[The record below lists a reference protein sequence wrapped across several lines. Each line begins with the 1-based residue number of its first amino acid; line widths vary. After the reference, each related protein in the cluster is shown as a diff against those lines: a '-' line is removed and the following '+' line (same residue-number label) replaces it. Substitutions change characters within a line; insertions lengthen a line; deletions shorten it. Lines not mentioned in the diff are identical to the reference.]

1 MKFSK
6 ITPIRRYRIFRN
18 FMWPATLPEFA
29 RYNVIYG
36 WNGSGKTTLSSAFR
50 ALERRQDLASGECE
64 FLFEGGGIKGDQLSS
79 DRPRPTVR
87 VFNRGYVDET
97 VFRSGRP
104 GVPSIFYVA
113 EGSKDKQSRID
124 EISTQLRGADGKSG
138 LIGKISAT
146 LGNEQRANKAFDD
159 FQITKAAAIKAELR
173 SSDSSRFNNYNK
185 NDFKTGIDRLLA
197 KGDHVVLAA
206 KLDERSLKEVRQ
218 KKDAKLQPEVILGA
232 LPKVSLAGLIE
243 QVRGALKET
252 VVSAVLERLSKDPQ
266 AEHWVLA
273 GLPLHNIGSGQT
285 PAGQCLFCEQPL
297 VGSRVAELEGHFNDS
312 YQDFLSRL
320 GRLQEQVSSLTA
332 SLGNI
337 KLPAT
342 AELAPHLQE
351 DFTPAREAYERL
363 ISEQNDVVQELDT
376 ALKDK
381 IKRPFEGMSLDDYL
395 KSAAP
400 DHAQLISKAGK
411 IETQVRAHNDGIN
424 AFQQTVTAARDAIE
438 AHMLAEAVGE
448 YAKLKVA
455 PDAYR
460 DERVTLGAERKALE
474 DESDGLDKS
483 IREDRIPADEL
494 SAELKAFLGRE
505 ELQFVIAGAGYSIM
519 RGDQQADHLSE
530 GEKTAIAF
538 LYFLKSLR
546 DTSFELSKGVVV
558 IDDPVSSLDANSLFC
573 AFAYLSKRTVGA
585 AQVILLTHN
594 FLFLKQVKDWF
605 KHLNKPKGTVGYY
618 MVENYQ
624 EPDGRAARISAMDP
638 LLKDHQ
644 SEYHYLF
651 RKVLEGSQQEMGLP
665 LEHYYGLPNMARRL
679 LEVFLGF
686 RYPGTEGFKSRL
698 EKTSVDEATLARIRR
713 FVHTYSHE
721 EGDGDDM
728 DTTMLAEAPAVL
740 QAILSLLK
748 DEDQGHFDEMQLLCT
763 PLAP

>member
-6 ITPIRRYRIFRN
+6 ITPIRRYRIFRS

-79 DRPRPTVR
+79 DRPRPAVR

-113 EGSKDKQSRID
+113 EGSKDKQNRID
-124 EISTQLRGADGKSG
+124 EISTKLRGADGKSG
-138 LIGKISAT
+138 LIGKISAA
-146 LGNEQRANKAFDD
+146 LGNEQRANKAFDE

-185 NDFKTGIDRLLA
+185 SDFKTGIDRLLA
-197 KGDHVVLAA
+197 KGDQVVLAA
-206 KLDERSLKEVRQ
+206 KLDERSLREFRQ
-218 KKDAKLQPEVILGA
+218 KKDAKLQPDVILGT
-232 LPKVSLAGLIE
+232 LPKFGLEGPIE
-243 QVRGALKET
+243 QVRSALKET

-266 AEHWVLA
+266 AEQWVRA
-273 GLPLHNIGSGQT
+273 GLPLHNISPGQT
-285 PAGQCLFCEQPL
+285 PASQCLFCEQPL
-297 VGSRVAELEGHFNDS
+297 VARRVAELEGHFNDS

-320 GRLQEQVSSLTA
+320 GKLQEQVVSFAA

-363 ISEQNDVVQELDT
+363 LSKQGDVVRELDA
-376 ALKDK
+376 ALKEK
-381 IKRPFEGMSLDDYL
+381 IKRPFEVMSLDDYL
-395 KSAAP
+395 KVVAP
-400 DHAQLISKAGK
+400 DHAQLLSEAGK
-411 IETQVRAHNDGIN
+411 IERQVRAHNDGN
-424 AFQQTVTAARDAIE
+424 SAFQQTVTTARDAIE
-438 AHMLAEAVGE
+438 AHMLAEAAGE
-448 YAKLKVA
+448 YAKLKEA
-455 PDAYR
+455 PDACR
-460 DERVTLGAERKALE
+460 DERATLGAERKALE
-474 DESDGLDKS
+474 DESDELDKS

-505 ELQFVIAGAGYSIM
+505 ELRFVIAGAGYSIM
-519 RGDQQADHLSE
+519 RGDEQADHLSE

-546 DTSFELSKGVVV
+546 DTSFDISKGVVV

-605 KHLNKPKGTVGYY
+605 RHLNKPKGTVGYY

-624 EPDGRAARISAMDP
+624 EPTGRAARISAMDP
-638 LLKDHQ
+638 LLRDHQ

-651 RKVLEGSQQEMGLP
+651 RKVLEGSQQAMGLP
-665 LEHYYGLPNMARRL
+665 LENYYGLPNMARRL

-686 RYPGTEGFKSRL
+686 RYPGADGFKSRL
-698 EKTSVDEATLARIRR
+698 EKTSVDEAALARIRR

-721 EGDGDDM
+721 EGDGEDM
-728 DTTMLAEAPAVL
+728 DTTMLAEAPVVL
-740 QAILSLLK
+740 QAILDLIK
-748 DEDQGHFDEMQLLCT
+748 AEDKGHFEEMGLLC
-763 PLAP
+763 APPAA